1 MSHDLVNALQ
11 NILDL
16 DIAPIA
22 APVDEDIID
31 VEAVDM
37 LLAMTVTENSAE
49 RLVEDD
55 AVDYALVDQLLSD
68 FEVAEE

>member
-31 VEAVDM
+31 VEAVDT
-37 LLAMTVTENSAE
+37 LLAMTVTENSVE

-55 AVDYALVDQLLSD
+55 AVDYDLVDQLLSD